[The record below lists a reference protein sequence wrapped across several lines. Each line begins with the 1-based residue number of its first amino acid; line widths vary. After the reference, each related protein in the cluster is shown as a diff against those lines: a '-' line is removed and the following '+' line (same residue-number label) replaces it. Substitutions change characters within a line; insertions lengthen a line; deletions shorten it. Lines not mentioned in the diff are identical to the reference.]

1 MGLSNLKIQSVT
13 KTAREGMVDEKL
25 GQSIARA
32 AAHVYRMIGPGLDK
46 RVYKQCLAEELKE
59 AGLSVEMDATVS
71 INYRS
76 QNINPAFY
84 IDIMVEDKIMVFVK
98 SEMPSELDSRVIRTY
113 LKQSKKH
120 EAFMINFAV
129 GDFKDA
135 ITHARVKTGTVFANK
150 NVSSRIN

>member
-1 MGLSNLKIQSVT
+1 MALSNLKIQSIG

-32 AAHVYRMIGPGLDK
+32 AGHVYRMIGPGLDK
-46 RVYKQCLAEELKE
+46 RVYKQALEEELKSMD
-59 AGLSVEMDATVS
+59 LSVETDVTVS

-76 QNINPAFY
+76 KNINPAFY
-84 IDIMVEDKIMVFVK
+84 IDLMVEGAVMVFVK
-98 SEMPSELDSRVIRTY
+98 SEMPSTLDSRVIRTY
-113 LKQSKKH
+113 LKQSKKN

-129 GDFKDA
+129 PDFKNA

-150 NVSSRIN
+150 NVSSRVN